1 MNTDFWGSAPG
12 TLLLT
17 FSSIC
22 SPYPDCIL
30 IKGLAYAL
38 WLENNFKII
47 RHIFLLKIKTTTTKN
62 RLREKAN
69 WVSLYIPSWP
79 ESHPQLEGREHA
91 VGAEFCFLKI
101 LFSLRI
107 LITYSPTLSTLSLK
121 TLLSK
126 RFEDLGDVSI
136 PLADLNPL
144 LNN

>member
-1 MNTDFWGSAPG
+1 M
-12 TLLLT
+12 
-17 FSSIC
+17 
-22 SPYPDCIL
+22 
-30 IKGLAYAL
+30 
-38 WLENNFKII
+38 
-47 RHIFLLKIKTTTTKN
+47 
-62 RLREKAN
+62 
-69 WVSLYIPSWP
+69 
-79 ESHPQLEGREHA
+79 
-91 VGAEFCFLKI
+91 GAEFCFLKI